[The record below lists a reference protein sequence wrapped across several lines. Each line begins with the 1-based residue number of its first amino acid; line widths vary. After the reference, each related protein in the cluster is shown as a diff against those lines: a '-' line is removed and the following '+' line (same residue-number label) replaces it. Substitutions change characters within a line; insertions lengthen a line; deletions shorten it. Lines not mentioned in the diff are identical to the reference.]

1 VTQPDKVHDRQ
12 PPNRRSPGTAYGGR
26 RAPTSGW
33 LRLVQDPAHLSHL
46 SGLWLVVLEL
56 LNANAGGVGDTAQP
70 LKAQSELAIKI
81 HPLFLSSGDCM
92 ICARNVL
99 IVMSVDYF
107 KKKKNKTSQGG
118 RDINPKG

>member
-1 VTQPDKVHDRQ
+1 
-12 PPNRRSPGTAYGGR
+12 
-26 RAPTSGW
+26 
-33 LRLVQDPAHLSHL
+33 
-46 SGLWLVVLEL
+46 VVLEL

-99 IVMSVDYF
+99 IVMSVNYLK

>member
-1 VTQPDKVHDRQ
+1 M
-12 PPNRRSPGTAYGGR
+12 
-26 RAPTSGW
+26 
-33 LRLVQDPAHLSHL
+33 
-46 SGLWLVVLEL
+46 VLEL